1 MKDFNRKKETGMGT
15 ISKKKKKKN
24 QKKNRLFLGQD
35 ILWLM
40 MGREQQGFYHVELLF
55 FLWGME
61 TDYLTAAN

>member
-1 MKDFNRKKETGMGT
+1 MGT
-15 ISKKKKKKN
+15 ISKKK
-24 QKKNRLFLGQD
+24 KKNRLFLGQD

>member
-15 ISKKKKKKN
+15 ISQKKK
-24 QKKNRLFLGQD
+24 KKNRLFLGQD